1 MHVDQLRNVVILSEL
16 KLKGVLLTQFTF
28 LYYMLCWISNIAIKL
43 LSALESNV
51 TVEDMVF
58 VDFILVTSI

>member
-28 LYYMLCWISNIAIKL
+28 LYYVLCWISNIAIKL